1 MPMGT
6 SAFRGMEMDEEK
18 KRFSAGAMLFG
29 SGAEL
34 REQSGKPEN
43 FFGLDLKQI
52 GDLLNSESLAQ
63 HFESR
68 HLLPE

>member
-1 MPMGT
+1 M
-6 SAFRGMEMDEEK
+6 F
-18 KRFSAGAMLFG
+18 FG

-34 REQSGKPEN
+34 REQSRKPEN

-52 GDLLNSESLAQ
+52 GDLLNSESLTQ
-63 HFESR
+63 HFENR